1 VWWVVEATTGLTEAL
16 AGVAAEARPLRRLS
30 GREAAP
36 GTTTTESRLLAAVR
50 LWDCAVLGEAG
61 RESLVAHHGAL
72 AAGRSAAG
80 SRVEVDSAKEAA
92 TRGDRADGADD
103 VGTTGGWSAA

>member
-72 AAGRSAAG
+72 AAGRSAVS

>member
-1 VWWVVEATTGLTEAL
+1 MWWVVEATTGLTEAL

-36 GTTTTESRLLAAVR
+36 GTTESRLLAAVR

-80 SRVEVDSAKEAA
+80 SRVEVDSAREAA